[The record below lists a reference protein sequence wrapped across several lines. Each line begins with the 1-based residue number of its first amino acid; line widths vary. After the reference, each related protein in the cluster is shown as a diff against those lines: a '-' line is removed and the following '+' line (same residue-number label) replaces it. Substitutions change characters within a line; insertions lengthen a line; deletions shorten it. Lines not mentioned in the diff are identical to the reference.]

1 MVRVVV
7 VLAMVLMSGCKDR
20 GGEAPAPTDETPAET
35 SGGGTPATPAM
46 ADQKA
51 AGQADEIKA
60 GKDRPPIIGCSDCR
74 VTICQAGAG
83 LDGLRLDTAKLDLG
97 GATATGAKLRIEA
110 GTGESVM
117 VPVTAATLSKDGLA
131 IKDPL
136 AGLPKADDK
145 QAWGA
150 PKAELMVD
158 WKTSKGMTGT
168 TPIELGG
175 IEVKGCP

>member
-1 MVRVVV
+1 MTRVVLLLGV
-7 VLAMVLMSGCKDR
+7 VLVFGCRDR
-20 GGEAPAPTDETPAET
+20 GGDTPTPEGETPAEAA
-35 SGGGTPATPAM
+35 GGETPAI

-51 AGQADEIKA
+51 AGQADEVKA
-60 GKDRPPIIGCSDCR
+60 GKDRPPIIGCVDCG
-74 VTICQAGAG
+74 VTLCQAGAA
-83 LDGLRLDTAKLDLG
+83 LDGIRLDTAKLDLG

-110 GTGESVM
+110 GTGESVL
-117 VPVTAATLSKDGLA
+117 VPLTATTLSKDGSA
-131 IKDPL
+131 IKEPL

-168 TPIELGG
+168 TPVGLGSV
-175 IEVKGCP
+175 EVKGCP

>member
-1 MVRVVV
+1 MMRVVLL
-7 VLAMVLMSGCKDR
+7 LAVALGFGCKDR
-20 GGEAPAPTDETPAET
+20 GGDAPAPEGKTPAET
-35 SGGGTPATPAM
+35 SGGATPATPAM

-51 AGQADEIKA
+51 AGQEEVKA

-74 VTICQAGAG
+74 VTICQAGAA

-110 GTGESVM
+110 GTGESVL
-117 VPVTAATLSKDGLA
+117 VPVTTSTLSKDDSA

-136 AGLPKADDK
+136 AGLPQADDK

-150 PKAELMVD
+150 PKAELMLD

-168 TPIELGG
+168 TPVGMG
-175 IEVKGCP
+175 SVEVKSCP